1 LAINNR
7 RSEIEIVR
15 DILNLTTKGAKKTQI
30 LYQTN
35 LSYTQ
40 LRDYLSFLLEKKFV
54 ELHEDN
60 SSRIYKVTEKGTELL
75 QSIKTVIRHL
85 SC

>member
-1 LAINNR
+1 MGVNSR

-15 DILNLTTKGAKKTQI
+15 DILTLTKKGAKKTQI

-40 LRDYLSFLLEKKFV
+40 LKDYLSFLLEKEFV
-54 ELHEDN
+54 AMHENN
-60 SSRIYKVTEKGTELL
+60 SSIMYRVTEKGMELL
-75 QSIKTVIRHL
+75 QSINTVIQYL
-85 SC
+85 E

>member
-1 LAINNR
+1 MAINNR

-15 DILNLTTKGAKKTQI
+15 DILNLVTKGAKKTQI

-40 LRDYLSFLLEKKFV
+40 LRDYLSFLLEKNFV
-54 ELHEDN
+54 EMHENN
-60 SSRIYKVTEKGTELL
+60 SSRIYRVTEKGTELL
-75 QSIKTVIRHL
+75 QSIKTVIQHL